1 MVPNVIERV
10 WVQGTTT
17 KVESLRGTAFTE
29 EDGAHTFR
37 IAGVDA
43 SGETVPLSGT
53 VLAKILRA
61 DNITIDVSGTIT
73 DGVASVTM
81 VGDCYHVPGRFS
93 IVVYLSDGITTIAIY
108 AAVGDIY
115 RATSDTEL
123 DSGTTVPSLVQL
135 EAAYQNALSAAA
147 AANTAATGAERVNV
161 SMSKSG
167 DTITFSATDRTGA
180 TTTATMSDQSEEVAD
195 LESDVTDLENNVANL
210 NSALF
215 KTENLLAG
223 TSGRMFFA
231 VGNINTSNGVVD
243 ENPTGTRLISD
254 FIYVPS
260 NAIIVTNASTFEFV
274 LLQYTANKEYVGY
287 VGFSTSHTISASGYY
302 RLMVRLRNNP
312 SGDIIDYIETASNE
326 IAIFDYA
333 ALNNFCSVYPKLI
346 STENYITVLPDI
358 NSAKENTIYIIL
370 VGDDN
375 NRPANLPHGI
385 PTNGIAVVITVG
397 QRAVKSGSVQL
408 CFSEIKDI
416 YMRKYSSNQ
425 WQPWVSISGKQ
436 NIIRVSALGA
446 GDYTSFSEA
455 IIAAFAV
462 PNTIVYVDRGTYNV
476 WDEMKAIMGNDYW
489 DNLTEQTQYSYG
501 LPWGNGMK
509 IIGSPGAE
517 IVFDGSQTTNDNTWY
532 FFSPLTGRYVYGSD
546 KTVSCEGLT
555 FRVKNFRYAI
565 HIDEGPINNDYTY
578 IIKDCQFYC
587 DNTGNPR
594 TKASDA
600 IGMGASINTTYIVEN
615 NYISASYAPTAR
627 DHENIYFHNTNAASP
642 KNKCRISN
650 NYMDNVG
657 TIRVDGYGD
666 SLNKCKVQING
677 NSCGSALIL
686 PNPTTDNLE
695 CLVWNNE
702 IRSN

>member
-1 MVPNVIERV
+1 
-10 WVQGTTT
+10 
-17 KVESLRGTAFTE
+17 
-29 EDGAHTFR
+29 
-37 IAGVDA
+37 
-43 SGETVPLSGT
+43 
-53 VLAKILRA
+53 
-61 DNITIDVSGTIT
+61 
-73 DGVASVTM
+73 M
-81 VGDCYHVPGRFS
+81 VG
-93 IVVYLSDGITTIAIY
+93 
-108 AAVGDIY
+108 
-115 RATSDTEL
+115 
-123 DSGTTVPSLVQL
+123 
-135 EAAYQNALSAAA
+135 
-147 AANTAATGAERVNV
+147 
-161 SMSKSG
+161 
-167 DTITFSATDRTGA
+167 
-180 TTTATMSDQSEEVAD
+180 
-195 LESDVTDLENNVANL
+195 NL
-210 NSALF
+210 KSALF

-231 VGNINTSNGVVD
+231 VGNINALNGVVD

-312 SGDIIDYIETASNE
+312 FGDITDYIESASNE
-326 IAIFDYA
+326 IAVFDYA

-346 STENYITVLPDI
+346 STGNYITELPDV
-358 NSAKENTIYIIL
+358 NGAKENTIYIIL

-375 NRPANLPHGI
+375 NRPANLPQGI
-385 PTNGIAVVITVG
+385 PTNGITVVITVG
-397 QRAVKSGSVQL
+397 QRGVKLGSVQL

-425 WQPWVSISGKQ
+425 WQPWFRISSLPDDDYPSLVSYGVTAVSSANYQSILPSVDNARLNTIYRISGFDSGATSIPSGLPKTAWDYGWATTILLTLGNNTDIYAKVQLYITKTDVYYRNFQRGAWKAWVSISGKQ

-455 IIAAFAV
+455 IIAAFAI

-517 IVFDGSQTTNDNTWY
+517 IVFDGSQTSNDNTWY
-532 FFSPLTGRYVYGSD
+532 FFSPLMGRYVYGSD
-546 KTVSCEGLT
+546 KIVSCEGLT

-587 DNTGNPR
+587 DNTGNSR

-677 NSCGSALIL
+677 NSCGSSLLL